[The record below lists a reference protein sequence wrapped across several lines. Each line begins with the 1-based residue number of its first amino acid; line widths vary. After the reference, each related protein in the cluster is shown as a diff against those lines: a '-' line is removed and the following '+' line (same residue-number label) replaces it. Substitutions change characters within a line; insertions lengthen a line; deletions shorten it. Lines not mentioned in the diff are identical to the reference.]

1 MLMQVMVQAD
11 YKEQEMEEMRIKD
24 MKSTKNNPDKIP
36 ENENLYCH
44 SWILILN
51 RDISNS
57 LVRNNRLQDD

>member
-1 MLMQVMVQAD
+1 MQVMVQAD

-57 LVRNNRLQDD
+57 

>member
-1 MLMQVMVQAD
+1 MVQAD

-36 ENENLYCH
+36 ENENLYCD

-51 RDISNS
+51 RDIRNS
-57 LVRNNRLQDD
+57 LVRNNRLQDY